1 MINKIKNSFKLKIIK
16 GFKILIKQNRKFEVE
31 NFKDEISSEAIK
43 EVSSKDEIKLR
54 QFLLRYLINFRFNY
68 QS

>member
-43 EVSSKDEIKLR
+43 EGCQVKMKL
-54 QFLLRYLINFRFNY
+54 N
-68 QS
+68 